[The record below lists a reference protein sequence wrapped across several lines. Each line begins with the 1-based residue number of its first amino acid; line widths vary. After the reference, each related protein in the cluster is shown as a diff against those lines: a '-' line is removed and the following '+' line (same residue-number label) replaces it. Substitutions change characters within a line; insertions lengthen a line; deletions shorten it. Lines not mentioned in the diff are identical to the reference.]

1 MARHWY
7 HKAADKRPNF
17 GQIQQHLAVL
27 AWPDMLQELFYYT
40 KSLVSVGLF
49 PPAGERITSFF
60 QRVSNEPKP
69 DYLLIFSSVFVTA
82 HGTLLT
88 QGSLSDFRMH
98 VDLHLLYLN
107 EYICQLGSEFKMH
120 GVPITSCNFAAIFQY
135 GSTNAVLS
143 NEFKEGLAQDEINLT
158 VLMNWTPVE
167 NLDTIEAEFCEYQNS
182 QSQEKLVYYSAHVTF
197 KMIWSNMDFHVA
209 EDRKCFPEDFLFRR
223 QVRSQRYFSADYFE
237 GALAED
243 NGRSIQVLSLTIA
256 RMYRC
261 LWLGVQLAKFDR
273 WIMYDSSISPK
284 FSVTQFALNLENR
297 AQRCDI

>member
-1 MARHWY
+1 
-7 HKAADKRPNF
+7 
-17 GQIQQHLAVL
+17 
-27 AWPDMLQELFYYT
+27 MLQELFYYT

-60 QRVSNEPKP
+60 QRVPNEPKP

-143 NEFKEGLAQDEINLT
+143 NEFKEGLAQDETNLD

-182 QSQEKLVYYSAHVTF
+182 QSQKKLASRLCLPYWIRLAT
-197 KMIWSNMDFHVA
+197 KMSFQQCTPIWPLS
-209 EDRKCFPEDFLFRR
+209 
-223 QVRSQRYFSADYFE
+223 
-237 GALAED
+237 GA
-243 NGRSIQVLSLTIA
+243 
-256 RMYRC
+256 
-261 LWLGVQLAKFDR
+261 
-273 WIMYDSSISPK
+273 
-284 FSVTQFALNLENR
+284 
-297 AQRCDI
+297 